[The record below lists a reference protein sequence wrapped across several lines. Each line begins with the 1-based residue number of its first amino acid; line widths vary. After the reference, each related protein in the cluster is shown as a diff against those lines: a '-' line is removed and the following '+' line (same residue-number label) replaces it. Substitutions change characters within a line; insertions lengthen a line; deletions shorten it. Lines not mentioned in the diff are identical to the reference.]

1 MEDMDAQRPLV
12 SVIIATFNRAHII
25 TPSIESALQQTL
37 TNYEIIVVDDGS
49 TDTTRE
55 FLSGRYGDRIRYIG
69 KDRNEGLAS
78 ARNTGIE
85 ASRGTYIALL
95 DDDDLW
101 LPEKLALQVDRAQKN
116 PSLGLVYCGAYK
128 VNEAG
133 ALLEQIKPS
142 KRGNIFEDMLYRNYL
157 LGPASIALIKKDVL
171 HKTGYFDNNLCPCAD
186 WDMWIRIAQCAE
198 VDFVE
203 EPLVHYVLHDNNM
216 HKDIAGMEKDTFA
229 ILDKYW
235 PSLVQEKGCLARK
248 NKTYSD
254 HCIHFARHYY
264 KLGEREAFKRLLYRA
279 LEYYPLNQVTIHDND
294 VTEKENALFEVFND
308 FWSKRTGPEDSANK
322 KKSYTAHYTTLAWEY
337 YHRHDLKR
345 FRRSIARA
353 FYHSFPRVPV
363 RLAIP
368 FLKSFLGRD
377 IADGIHRIRER
388 FLRGRAGV

>member
-1 MEDMDAQRPLV
+1 MEDMNTQRPLV
-12 SVIIATFNRAHII
+12 SVIVATFNRAHII

-49 TDTTRE
+49 TDNTRE
-55 FLSGRYGDRIRYIG
+55 FLSSRFGDSIRYIG
-69 KDRNEGLAS
+69 KDKNEGLAS

-128 VNEAG
+128 VNEEG
-133 ALLEQIKPS
+133 ELLEQIKPS

-157 LGPASIALIKKDVL
+157 LGPASIALIAKDVL
-171 HKTGYFDNNLCPCAD
+171 LKTGYFDKNLCPCAD
-186 WDMWIRIAQCAE
+186 WDMWIRIARCAE

-203 EPLVHYVLHDNNM
+203 EPLVHYVLHDKNM
-216 HKDIAGMEKDTFA
+216 HKDLAGMEKDTFA

-235 PSLVQEKGCLARK
+235 PPLAQEKGCFERK

-254 HCIHFARHYY
+254 HCLHFARHYY
-264 KLGEREAFKRLLYRA
+264 QRGERESFKRLLYRA
-279 LEYYPLNQVTIHDND
+279 LEYYPRNQVTIHGND
-294 VTEKENALFEVFND
+294 LEEKEKALFEVFHD

-322 KKSYTAHYTTLAWEY
+322 KKSYAAHYSTLAWEY
-337 YHRHDLKR
+337 YHHEDLKR
-345 FRRSIARA
+345 FRRSVARA
-353 FYHSFPRVPV
+353 FYHSFPWIPV

-377 IADGIHRIRER
+377 IADGIHRVRER
-388 FLRGRAGV
+388 FLKGRAGV

>member
-1 MEDMDAQRPLV
+1 MEVMDTQRPLV
-12 SVIIATFNRAHII
+12 SVIVATFNRAHII
-25 TPSIESALQQTL
+25 SPALESALQQTL

-49 TDTTRE
+49 TDNTRE
-55 FLSGRYGDRIRYIG
+55 FLTRRYGDKIRYIG
-69 KDRNEGLAS
+69 KTKNEGLAS

-101 LPEKLALQVDRAQKN
+101 LPEKLALQVHRAQKN
-116 PSLGLVYCGAYK
+116 PALGLVYCGACK

-133 ALLEQIKPS
+133 EVLELIKPT
-142 KRGNIFEDMLYRNYL
+142 KRGAIFEDMLYRNYL
-157 LGPASIALIKKDVL
+157 LGPASVALIARDVL
-171 HKTGYFDNNLCPCAD
+171 LKTGCFDKNLCPCAD
-186 WDMWIRIAQCAE
+186 WDLWIRIARCAE

-203 EPLVHYVLHDNNM
+203 EPLVHYVIHDNNM
-216 HKDIAGMEKDTFA
+216 HKDIHGMEKDTFA

-235 PSLVQEKGCLARK
+235 PALVKEKGCSDRK

-264 KLGEREAFKRLLYRA
+264 QGGERESFKRLLYRA
-279 LEYYPLNQVTIHDND
+279 LEYYPLNQVTIHGND
-294 VTEKENALFEVFND
+294 LTEKENALFEVFHD

-322 KKSYTAHYTTLAWEY
+322 KKSYTTHYSTLAWEY
-337 YHRHDLKR
+337 YHRDDLKR
-345 FRRSIARA
+345 FRRSVARA
-353 FYHSFPRVPV
+353 FYHSFPRIPV

-377 IADGIHRIRER
+377 IADGIHRVRER
-388 FLRGRAGV
+388 FLKGRAGV